1 MRSVLCVLL
10 VLPALLFGAATAGA
24 QQAPAEPAAAEAKPA
39 RKSWVPTFLRN
50 YENPAP
56 RAVLPGT
63 QETAAVSKEPAAET
77 PKAEAKPAAEAAPA
91 KKKSV
96 KKKKKAKKKVAK
108 KKKKAAKPKDRKP
121 EVEPETVR
129 EGSHEVAAFE
139 TEEPAKTPDA
149 GIVGGRGSV
158 SGAALAMPPVIEPPL
173 TGTPIDTLALYKQAM
188 ASGDIT
194 GALALFRQTV
204 NTPPDINLVAKLNGL
219 MGVSLSS
226 EQASELVDEVAEFA
240 AVEPPRPASVEAAR
254 IHGVHDMIADAAAPS
269 LVVAL
274 EHYKSA
280 VAAGN
285 RLAAV
290 QSLTRVLGRPIDDE
304 AARQADALL
313 NLPSSG
319 LTARDQLA
327 VQSGF

>member
-1 MRSVLCVLL
+1 MRSFLCVFL

-24 QQAPAEPAAAEAKPA
+24 QQAPAEPATQAKPA
-39 RKSWVPTFLRN
+39 RKWVPAFLRN

-77 PKAEAKPAAEAAPA
+77 PKAEAKVSAEAAPA

-96 KKKKKAKKKVAK
+96 KKKKKAKKKVAR
-108 KKKKAAKPKDRKP
+108 KKKKAAKSKDREP
-121 EVEPETVR
+121 EAEPETVR
-129 EGSHEVAAFE
+129 EGSHEIAAFE
-139 TEEPAKTPDA
+139 TEGAESLPANEM
-149 GIVGGRGSV
+149 IGGRGSV

-204 NTPPDINLVAKLNGL
+204 NTPPDIDLVAKLNGL

-240 AVEPPRPASVEAAR
+240 AVQPPRPASAEAAR

-280 VAAGN
+280 VATGD

-290 QSLTRVLGRPIDDE
+290 QSLTRVLGRPVDDE
-304 AARQADALL
+304 AARQANMLL
-313 NLPSSG
+313 NLPSAS
-319 LTARDQLA
+319 LWADQAA
-327 VQSGF
+327 VQAN